1 MARKIIQELKFRR
14 RREAKTN
21 YAKRL
26 SLVKGNIARVVV
38 RKSNKRVMGQIV
50 RYEERG
56 DVVLYSADSRELKN
70 FGWTSRSNRST
81 SYLTGM
87 LLASKIKKEDQGKE
101 YILDIGLSTPVA
113 NSMPFVFAKGCIDNG
128 LKLRGTFEID
138 EKVYNG
144 SLVSNYAKELKE
156 KEAKSYEKQFSG
168 YIKNKVGLESI
179 PKLFEEAK
187 AKIKSAKK

>member
-26 SLVKGNIARVVV
+26 ALVKGNIARVVV

-56 DVVLYSADSRELKN
+56 DVVLYSADSRELKS

-156 KEAKSYEKQFSG
+156 KEAKSYEKQFSA

-179 PKLFEEAK
+179 PKLFEETK

>member
-1 MARKIIQELKFRR
+1 MARKNIQELKFRR

-21 YAKRL
+21 YSKRL
-26 SLVKGNIARVVV
+26 ALVKGNLERVVV

-50 RYEERG
+50 RYEEKG
-56 DVVLYSADSRELKN
+56 DVVLYSADSKELKS
-70 FGWTSRSNRST
+70 FGWMGKSNRST

-87 LLASKIKKEDQGKE
+87 LLASKLSKEDREKE
-101 YILDIGLSTPVA
+101 FILDIGLSSPVA
-113 NSMPFVFAKGCIDNG
+113 NSIPFVFAKGCVDNG

-144 SLVSNYAKELKE
+144 SLVASYAKELKE
-156 KEAKSYEKQFSG
+156 KEAKAYEKQFG
-168 YIKNKVGLESI
+168 DYIKNKVQLESI
-179 PKLFEEAK
+179 PKLFEEAV